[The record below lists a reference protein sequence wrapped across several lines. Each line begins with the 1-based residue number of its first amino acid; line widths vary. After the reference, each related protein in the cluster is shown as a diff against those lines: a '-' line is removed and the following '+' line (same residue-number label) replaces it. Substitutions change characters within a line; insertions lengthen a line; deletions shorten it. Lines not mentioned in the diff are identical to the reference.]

1 MTKTRLF
8 ILVAL
13 LCAGWGLGAAAAT
26 ATTVLDIAPGVG
38 VIGAGGAGISLI
50 SSAETLYYN
59 PAGLA
64 SLPGISFT
72 SFFSSYLGEANYSAL
87 ALTFRNFGVGALL
100 LNSGSIQGYDD
111 EGQPTELLGYSSSA
125 YIFAFGIDPSDLPF
139 LPDLPMA
146 MAIGAQLKAITAK
159 IGDVGGSGF
168 TLDLGFRMGLTVAG
182 FGPVS
187 LSDVAIGIT
196 AVNLFGAMS
205 YGDISDDLAMDLRIG
220 ASARLMD
227 TITVAGDLYLA
238 GAARFGV
245 SYSPVPT
252 LALRLGVMSGAGTSF
267 TAGLGVN
274 VQGFLVDYAYVG
286 HTLGGSHRVSLTLDF
301 SALDIGAFG
310 RSLRRFLP

>member
-1 MTKTRLF
+1 MTKTRL
-8 ILVAL
+8 LLSVAL

-26 ATTVLDIAPGVG
+26 TATTVLDIAPGVG
-38 VIGAGGAGISLI
+38 VVGAGGAGISLI
-50 SSAETLYYN
+50 SNAETLYYN

-87 ALTFRNFGVGALL
+87 ALTFRNFGIGALL
-100 LNSGSIQGYDD
+100 LNSGSVQGYDD

-139 LPDLPMA
+139 LPDLGMPMA
-146 MAIGAQLKAITAK
+146 FGAQLKAITAK

-168 TLDLGFRMGLTVAG
+168 TLDIGFRMGLPLGG
-182 FGPVS
+182 FSAV
-187 LSDVAIGIT
+187 SDVAIAAT

-205 YGDISDDLAMDLRIG
+205 YDEISDDLAMDLRVG
-220 ASARLMD
+220 ASARIVG
-227 TITVAGDLYLA
+227 TITVAADLYLA

-301 SALDIGAFG
+301 SALDISALG
-310 RSLRRFLP
+310 RSMRRFLP